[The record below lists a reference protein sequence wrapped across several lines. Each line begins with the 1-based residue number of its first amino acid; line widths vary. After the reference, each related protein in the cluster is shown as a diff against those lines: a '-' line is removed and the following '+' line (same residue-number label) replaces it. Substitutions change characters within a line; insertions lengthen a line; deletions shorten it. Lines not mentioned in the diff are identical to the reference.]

1 MSNIKD
7 MVKDGKLVNFVMYKK
22 GNLVYKT
29 ECGFEFI
36 VPISDTG
43 DGIFLPQDK
52 AIIFMR
58 YIRQQLAANAAGQ
71 SDVV

>member
-1 MSNIKD
+1 
-7 MVKDGKLVNFVMYKK
+7 
-22 GNLVYKT
+22 
-29 ECGFEFI
+29 

-58 YIRQQLAANAAGQ
+58 YIRQQLAANTAGQ
-71 SDVV
+71 SDVG